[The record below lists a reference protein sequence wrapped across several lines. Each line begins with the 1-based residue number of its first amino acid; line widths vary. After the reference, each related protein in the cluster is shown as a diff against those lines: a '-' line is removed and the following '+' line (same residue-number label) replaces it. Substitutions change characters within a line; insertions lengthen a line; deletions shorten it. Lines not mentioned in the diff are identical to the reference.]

1 MGHLPVRSS
10 EILGFAVVAG
20 VLVEILLVR
29 WAKRYLR
36 RVQNPLL
43 RSAVKRLNAPLRAV
57 TPLMLGEFAVF
68 VLPVAPDVRSWLL
81 HIVGIL
87 LVMALSWLII
97 RVTYVVED
105 VVLAHY
111 QSQSSDNLK
120 ARRIYTQIQVFRR
133 ITGLGVVF
141 LALGVILFSFAAVRA
156 AGTGILASAGVIGIV
171 AGVAARP
178 VVTNVIAGMQ
188 IAISQPIRVDD
199 VVVVEGHWGRIE
211 EIALTYVVVRVW
223 DLRRLVLPISY
234 FIENPFENW
243 TRSTSDILGWV
254 HIEVDYT
261 ADVDEIRKEFERV
274 CAESP
279 NWDGNLT
286 RLQVTHLGATTMQ
299 LRLLMS
305 SVDSSLSWN
314 LQCEVREKV
323 IQYLQRNSPQS
334 LPRLRLQD
342 ASPPP
347 GGASSSMDGA
357 GTVPPD
363 EPMVAP

>member
-10 EILGFAVVAG
+10 AILGFAVVAG
-20 VLVEILLVR
+20 VVFEVLLIR
-29 WAKRYLR
+29 WARRYLI
-36 RVQNPLL
+36 RVQNPGL

-57 TPLMLGEFAVF
+57 TPLILGEISVF
-68 VLPVAPDVRSWLL
+68 VLPVASDTRSWLL
-81 HIVGIL
+81 HAVGIL
-87 LVMALSWLII
+87 LIVALSWFII

-105 VVLAHY
+105 IVLFHY

-133 ITGLGVVF
+133 ITGLAVVF
-141 LALGVILFSFAAVRA
+141 VALGVILFSFAAVRA

-171 AGVAARP
+171 GGVAARP
-178 VVTNVIAGMQ
+178 VATNVIAGMQ

-261 ADVDEIRKEFERV
+261 ADVDDIRREFERV
-274 CAESP
+274 CGESP

-286 RLQVTHLGATTMQ
+286 RLQVTQLGSSTMQ

-305 SVDSSLSWN
+305 SADSSLSWN
-314 LQCEVREKV
+314 LQCEVREKI
-323 IQYLQRNSPQS
+323 IQYLQRTSPQS

-342 ASPPP
+342 ANPPSQGVSSMKDGSGTSPP
-347 GGASSSMDGA
+347 DGA
-357 GTVPPD
+357 TPRG
-363 EPMVAP
+363 